1 MTDNQNNSNSNKSN
15 ISDENKNTL
24 NNSNDN
30 IISTTKISSNKNEM
44 NNQLGN
50 LKLFFLNKDIKDIK
64 NEKNKY
70 TETEYKKIV
79 EEILKNEQGENY
91 LEGKTKIL
99 DKVILQH
106 SNINKI
112 SEIKEIKSLKLT
124 IDKNFG
130 MLNDIGYYLPNLI
143 ELNLEGSEISSILDI
158 GISYENLIKLNVSK
172 CKLYD
177 LSGIVCFKKLEELNA
192 SNNMIRDLIDLEMCN
207 EIKILDLSNNN
218 IEDIDNLYFLNSCEK
233 LEKIYL
239 KGNPIVNKIK
249 GNPQLKDI
257 INNSI
262 QIIFD

>member
-112 SEIKEIKSLKLT
+112 SEIKELKSLKLT

-158 GISYENLIKLNVSK
+158 GISYENLIKLNVS
-172 CKLYD
+172 
-177 LSGIVCFKKLEELNA
+177 SGIVCFKKLEELNA
-192 SNNMIRDLIDLEMCN
+192 SNNMIRDLIDLEMCEQLKN
-207 EIKILDLSNNN
+207 LNLSNNN
-218 IEDIDNLYFLNSCEK
+218 IEEEDNLYFLNSCQK
-233 LEKIYL
+233 LEIINL
-239 KGNPIVNKIK
+239 SGNPIANTIK
-249 GNPQLKDI
+249 SNPQLKDI
-257 INNSI
+257 LNKSI
-262 QIIFD
+262 QIILD

>member
-1 MTDNQNNSNSNKSN
+1 MTDNQ
-15 ISDENKNTL
+15 

-112 SEIKEIKSLKLT
+112 SEIKELKSLKLT

-130 MLNDIGYYLPNLI
+130 MLNDIGYYIPNLI

-192 SNNMIRDLIDLEMCN
+192 SNNMIRDLIDLEMCEQLKN
-207 EIKILDLSNNN
+207 LNLSNNN
-218 IEDIDNLYFLNSCEK
+218 IEEEDNLYFLNSCQK
-233 LEKIYL
+233 LEIINL
-239 KGNPIVNKIK
+239 SGNPIANTIK
-249 GNPQLKDI
+249 SNPQLKDI
-257 INNSI
+257 LNKSI
-262 QIIFD
+262 QIILD